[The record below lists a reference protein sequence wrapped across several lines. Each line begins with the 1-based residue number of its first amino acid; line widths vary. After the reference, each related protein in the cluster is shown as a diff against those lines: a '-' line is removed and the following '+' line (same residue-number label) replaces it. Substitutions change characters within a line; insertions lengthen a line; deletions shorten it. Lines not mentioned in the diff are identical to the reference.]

1 MAIFIEEKSEIG
13 KLIWLKLKETGK
25 TQLWLSQEV
34 NCSYLTILKLCD
46 GRTKNPSFK
55 LLMSISQK
63 LHISPDDM
71 LAALKMDNGV
81 EMIKNEGNM
90 D

>member
-13 KLIWLKLKETGK
+13 KLIWLKLKEAGK
-25 TQLWLSQEV
+25 TQQWLSKEV

-63 LHISPDDM
+63 LHISPNDM
-71 LAALKMDNGV
+71 LIALKTDN
-81 EMIKNEGNM
+81 EMEIINDERNM